1 MLKKLTKILLLTTSF
16 VFLTGFVQVASLIGP
31 SLTIF
36 SSGNVYKAG
45 AQILIDNEIK
55 KKTGKN
61 SLALVS
67 EEMKKQSN
75 KKNLNED
82 LSQLVKKRI
91 TLGHKRI
98 TELNNQ
104 KKFNKKF
111 QKIIKQRVELVHKK
125 LDIKEINQ

>member
-61 SLALVS
+61 SLALVT